1 MVGENLFGNGF
12 LCSAAEFDFGIL
24 IDSNTTYFS
33 LSILL
38 LGATLETLL
47 SCRRIFCFLVRT
59 EFGKLHSNMSW
70 NRNSHFRVF
79 PFPVKETPGTSGNV
93 KTWVFLGILV
103 WRVEKN
109 NNKFKT

>member
-12 LCSAAEFDFGIL
+12 LRSAAEFDFGIL

-47 SCRRIFCFLVRT
+47 SCRRIFCILVR
-59 EFGKLHSNMSW
+59 
-70 NRNSHFRVF
+70 
-79 PFPVKETPGTSGNV
+79 KELGNYIPIRPGIGIPILGF
-93 KTWVFLGILV
+93 FLSQ
-103 WRVEKN
+103 
-109 NNKFKT
+109 